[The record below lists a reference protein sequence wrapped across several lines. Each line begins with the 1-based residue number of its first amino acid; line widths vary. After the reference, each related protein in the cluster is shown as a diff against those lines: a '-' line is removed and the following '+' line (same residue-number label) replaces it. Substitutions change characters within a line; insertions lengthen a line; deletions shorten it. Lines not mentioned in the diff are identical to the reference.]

1 MTEDPSD
8 RLDRTNTAIVTD
20 STADLPDEVIADP
33 NLTMVPLKL
42 HFGDETFRDWIDIR
56 PAEFYA
62 RLRAAD
68 RLPTT
73 SQPSAGEFQIEYRR
87 LRERYDHIFS
97 IHLSDRLSG
106 TISSANLAR
115 EEFAGI
121 TVVDS
126 EMASLAVGLLVYRLL
141 GLLDRGTTREE
152 FLQYIDRYR
161 RTAGRLFLLDTL
173 DYLQKGGRIGKAS
186 SVAGSLLHIKPLL
199 TFDEGVVD
207 AYKKVRGARKAMTAM
222 QEYLLERTQL
232 GGPVHVCVAHGD
244 APEKVEQ
251 LIALLEATDRD
262 IDICLRGEVGAVI
275 GTYAGPGAV
284 ALFFIQE

>member
-62 RLRAAD
+62 RLRVAD

-115 EEFAGI
+115 EGFAGI
-121 TVVDS
+121 TVIDS

-207 AYKKVRGARKAMTAM
+207 AYKKVRGARKAMIAM
-222 QEYLLERTQL
+222 QEYLLERTQP
-232 GGPVHVCVAHGD
+232 GTPVRVCVAHGG
-244 APEKVEQ
+244 APGKAEELV
-251 LIALLEATDRD
+251 ALLQTTDRD
-262 IDICLRGEVGAVI
+262 LDVCLRGEVGAVI

>member
-1 MTEDPSD
+1 MTENPGD
-8 RLDRTNTAIVTD
+8 RLDRSNTAIVTD

-62 RLRAAD
+62 RLRVAD

-115 EEFAGI
+115 EGFAGI

-173 DYLQKGGRIGKAS
+173 NYLQKGGRIGKAS

-207 AYKKVRGARKAMTAM
+207 AYKKVRGTRKAMTAM
-222 QEYLLERTQL
+222 QEYLLERTQP
-232 GGPVHVCVAHGD
+232 GTPVRVCVAHGG
-244 APEKVEQ
+244 APEKVEE
-251 LIALLEATDRD
+251 LIALLESTDRD
-262 IDICLRGEVGAVI
+262 LDICLRGEVGAVI
-275 GTYAGPGAV
+275 GTYAGPGTV